1 MGEPTLQELLLKIE
15 SLRES
20 MEKLISQKELKD
32 PEILE
37 LSKQLDELLV
47 KYYETL
53 KSKQ

>member
-1 MGEPTLQELLLKIE
+1 
-15 SLRES
+15 